1 MCWEYNTYSLVEY
14 RYLKETG
21 GCADLVQ
28 MAKKKDEFHEDAY
41 VSQIPNNKMHSK
53 AIFFYY
59 WRRSHLLYCLK
70 ESNFE
75 LNENTIEETIMQLEE
90 IINPRYDNLL
100 RIHKLNTEKN
110 GLDLQ
115 AVILEAAPNGNYKI
129 HFSW

>member
-1 MCWEYNTYSLVEY
+1 
-14 RYLKETG
+14 
-21 GCADLVQ
+21 
-28 MAKKKDEFHEDAY
+28 
-41 VSQIPNNKMHSK
+41 
-53 AIFFYY
+53 
-59 WRRSHLLYCLK
+59 LK

-129 HFSW
+129 HFS